1 MLDRR
6 SRSHIEREL
15 DQIERLMREYS
26 ELLAVSSEKEP
37 ELIARTALGAVFQSF
52 YNGVENIFQTVAKWV
67 DQDVP
72 AGVDWHRQLLQED
85 LIDFPAWP
93 PPRLACPPCRTNLG
107 SLPPARE
114 SPEACR
120 PPCGHRP
127 RLQKPFLRSP
137 AAINSR

>member
-6 SRSHIEREL
+6 SRSYIEREL

-72 AGVDWHRQLLQED
+72 AGVDWHR
-85 LIDFPAWP
+85 
-93 PPRLACPPCRTNLG
+93 
-107 SLPPARE
+107 
-114 SPEACR
+114 
-120 PPCGHRP
+120 
-127 RLQKPFLRSP
+127 
-137 AAINSR
+137 